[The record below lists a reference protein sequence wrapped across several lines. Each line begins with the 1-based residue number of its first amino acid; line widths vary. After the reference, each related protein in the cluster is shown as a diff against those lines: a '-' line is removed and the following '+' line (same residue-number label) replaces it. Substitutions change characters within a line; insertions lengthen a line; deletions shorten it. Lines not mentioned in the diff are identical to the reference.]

1 MCVCV
6 CVCVFLEEF
15 SILNTCSFYA
25 VVDGIQHPQW
35 CMERKKSLSPT
46 LDVNYVTLFFSE
58 NVKCD
63 FFPNLQVELT
73 TVDDLLY
80 MNSERVSF
88 EQVLVEFHI
97 KLQNHRDSR

>member
-1 MCVCV
+1 MCEFHMCAYMYV

-46 LDVNYVTLFFSE
+46 LDVNYVTLFFFR
-58 NVKCD
+58 KC
-63 FFPNLQVELT
+63 
-73 TVDDLLY
+73 
-80 MNSERVSF
+80 
-88 EQVLVEFHI
+88 
-97 KLQNHRDSR
+97 